1 MTAATTRSIACAVAR
16 ARAIRL
22 AVPMSPAKTFSCRGA
37 CVLRSS
43 PTIAVVEEVVAAAA
57 AGGGG
62 SVLIEGEAG
71 IGKTRLLQRFRT
83 RAASGSARVLSTTAD
98 EGEAAVPLAVAR
110 ALLGK
115 GGRRPRG
122 RRP

>member
-22 AVPMSPAKTFSCRGA
+22 AVPMSPAKTFSCHGA

-43 PTIAVVEEVVAAAA
+43 PTIAVVEEVVAAA